1 MCGTRIE
8 SALPSYTKKVPC
20 AICKTAKA
28 RRFCPGINEEICAA
42 CCGAGR
48 EETIDCP
55 LTCEYLAEAHKH
67 EKKPEKNPDLMPG
80 KGVSL
85 DDDFLR
91 TNEFLIVLLGSSM
104 SEAIRNYPSATD
116 ADAVDALDKL
126 VSTWQTQV
134 SGVYYETRPVNPVA
148 LEIFDAVKAR
158 VDDMRA
164 RIKDAEITQDLPDNV
179 VLGVLVFLQRVA
191 FGLNNG
197 RSKCKAF
204 LVFLSQFYVDM
215 KKAEEEEAEAE
226 EPKIIL

>member
-1 MCGTRIE
+1 
-8 SALPSYTKKVPC
+8 
-20 AICKTAKA
+20 
-28 RRFCPGINEEICAA
+28 
-42 CCGAGR
+42 
-48 EETIDCP
+48 
-55 LTCEYLAEAHKH
+55 
-67 EKKPEKNPDLMPG
+67 MPG
-80 KGVSL
+80 QNFPL
-85 DDDFLR
+85 DDDFLH

-104 SEAIRNYPSATD
+104 SEAIRNHASAID

-126 VSTWQTQV
+126 TTTWQTLV

-158 VDDMRA
+158 VEDMRA
-164 RIKDAEITQDLPDNV
+164 RIKAAEITRDLPDNV

-215 KKAEEEEAEAE
+215 KKAEEDEAETE
-226 EPKIIL
+226 ESKIIL

>member
-1 MCGTRIE
+1 
-8 SALPSYTKKVPC
+8 VPC

-28 RRFCPGINEEICAA
+28 RRFCPGVNDEICTA

-67 EKKPEKNPDLMPG
+67 EKKPEKNPELMPG
-80 KGVSL
+80 KDVAL

-104 SEAIRNYPSATD
+104 SEAIRNHPSATD

-126 VSTWQTQV
+126 ATTWQTLV
-134 SGVYYETRPVNPVA
+134 SGIYYETKPVNPVA
-148 LEIFDAVKAR
+148 LDIFDAVKAR
-158 VDDMRA
+158 VEDMRA

-226 EPKIIL
+226 ESKIIL